1 MSILNAYHRIRKSA
15 GVEAFNE
22 GLLIFIPQECRLIQ
36 TNRVVRDI
44 LSRMDGKR
52 TTRELIREVAEIYDA
67 PFDSIC
73 QDVSSVLM
81 DLERQTII
89 RDVGELKKVMGFRL
103 MENVKYSIN
112 HDVSCRIEDPDGAI
126 LFNPEKDAVQVIN
139 PTGLAIWQALE
150 CPCGKQEVVEYLL
163 EICEGVPEEKVV
175 QDVDEFID
183 KLKSAGFIGEVV
195 E

>member
-1 MSILNAYHRIRKSA
+1 M
-15 GVEAFNE
+15 AFE
-22 GLLIFIPQECRLIQ
+22 EFDDGALIFLPDECRLIQ
-36 TNRVVRDI
+36 VNLLVRDI
-44 LSRMDGKR
+44 LTRMDGK
-52 TTRELIREVAEIYDA
+52 TKTHNIIQDTAKAFGVSFDA
-67 PFDSIC
+67 MY
-73 QDVSSVLM
+73 QDVAAVLS
-81 DLERQTII
+81 DLARQAVLC
-89 RDVGELKKVMGFRL
+89 DFGELEKIKGFRL

-126 LFNPEKDAVQVIN
+126 LFNPENDAVQVIN